1 MKNETTKNEGNER
14 GALAGLISVGL
25 LLVVIGMIIGK
36 CSSDKCATMPS
47 AYDTERSIN
56 AEVVARMK
64 AMDDVERAYG
74 VEFPSFPFE
83 DIQACKMGEDSSEYD
98 ILELRAIMEKYD
110 VGGML
115 RQWYFSDDYSHQQF
129 RVAIKVSSNTVLY
142 LASSHGSNMK
152 ELLSLL
158 TAKMCE
164 VTDKKCMNQIA
175 NNFME

>member
-1 MKNETTKNEGNER
+1 MKNEGNER
-14 GALAGLISVGL
+14 GALAGLISAGL
-25 LLVVIGMIIGK
+25 LLVVIGMIIGE
-36 CSSDKCATMPS
+36 CSRDKCEPVPS
-47 AYDTERSIN
+47 EYDIERRVN

-74 VEFPSFPFE
+74 LEFPSFPFE
-83 DIQACKMGEDSSEYD
+83 DIQVCNGAGSTDKTYD
-98 ILELRAIMEKYD
+98 ILDVRIALEDHK
-110 VGGML
+110 VGGVL
-115 RQWYFSDDYSHQQF
+115 RQWYFSDNYSYQQF
-129 RVAIKVSSNTVLY
+129 RVAIKVSPNTVLY

-175 NNFME
+175 NNFVE

>member
-1 MKNETTKNEGNER
+1 MKNEGNEW
-14 GALAGLISVGL
+14 GALLGLISVGL

-36 CSSDKCATMPS
+36 CSRDKCEPVPS
-47 AYDTERSIN
+47 EYDTEKKIN

-83 DIQACKMGEDSSEYD
+83 DIQVCKTGFDGDAYD
-98 ILELRAIMEKYD
+98 ILDFRTILEKHE

-115 RQWYFSDDYSHQQF
+115 QQWYFSDNYSYQQF
-129 RVAIKVSSNTVLY
+129 RVAIKVSPNTVLY

-158 TAKMCE
+158 SAKMCE
-164 VTDKKCMNQIA
+164 ITDKKCMNQIA
-175 NNFME
+175 NYFVE